1 MRIADCHAIVT
12 GGASGLGAA
21 TAARIVAEGGKVTL
35 LDRDAGKGEA
45 HAAALGASARFRRLD
60 VVDEA
65 DMTAAVGESIEAFGP
80 LTLMTS
86 CAGVANP
93 GRILGRKGVLPLD
106 SYRTVISINL
116 IGSFNAMKA
125 AADAMRHNE
134 PDSGGCRG
142 LIVNTASVAAY
153 EGQVGQ
159 AAYASSKGG
168 LVGLTLPAA
177 RDLAQYGIRVM
188 TVAPGLFLT
197 PLMEGLPED
206 VQESLAAGTPFPKRL
221 GTPEE
226 YADMVA
232 AVYAND
238 MLNGEVIRL
247 DGAVRLAA
255 R

>member
-1 MRIADCHAIVT
+1 MRIADSHAIVT

-21 TAARIVAEGGKVTL
+21 TAARIVADGGRVTL
-35 LDRDAGKGEA
+35 FDRDAEKGEA

-65 DMTAAVGESIEAFGP
+65 DMAAAVGESIAAFGP
-80 LTLMTS
+80 LRLTVS

-93 GRILGRKGVLPLD
+93 GRILGRNGVLPLD
-106 SYRTVISINL
+106 SYKAVVMINL
-116 IGSFNAMKA
+116 VGSFNAMKA

-134 PDSGGCRG
+134 PDPGGCRG
-142 LIVNTASVAAY
+142 AVINTASVAAY

-188 TVAPGLFLT
+188 CIAPGLFRT
-197 PLMEGLPED
+197 PLMESLPED
-206 VQESLAAGTPFPKRL
+206 VQDSLAANTPFPRRL
-221 GTPEE
+221 GAAEE
-226 YADMVA
+226 YADLVA
-232 AVYAND
+232 AIVAND
-238 MLNGEVIRL
+238 MLNGEVVRL
-247 DGAVRLAA
+247 DGAVRLAP

>member
-1 MRIADCHAIVT
+1 MQIEDRHAAVT

-21 TAARIVAEGGKVTL
+21 TAARIVADGGRVTI
-35 LDRDAGKGEA
+35 LDRDADKGEA
-45 HAAALGASARFRRLD
+45 RAADLGDRARFRRLD

-65 DMTAAVGESIEAFGP
+65 DMTAAIGEAVAAFGP
-80 LTLMTS
+80 LTLMVS

-93 GRILGRKGVLPLD
+93 GRILGRNGVLPLD
-106 SYRTVISINL
+106 SYKTVIMINL
-116 IGSFNAMKA
+116 VGSFNAMKA

-177 RDLAQYGIRVM
+177 RDLAQYGVRVM

-206 VQESLAAGTPFPKRL
+206 VQRSLAAGAPFPKRL
-221 GTPEE
+221 GTAEE
-226 YADMVA
+226 YADLVA
-232 AVYAND
+232 AIHAND

>member
-1 MRIADCHAIVT
+1 MQMEHCHAIVT

-21 TAARIVAEGGKVTL
+21 SAARIAAGGGKVTI
-35 LDRDAGKGEA
+35 LDRDAEKGA
-45 HAAALGASARFRRLD
+45 SHAAALGEAARFRRLD
-60 VVDEA
+60 ITDEA
-65 DMTAAVGESIEAFGP
+65 DTMSAVGESVAEFGP
-80 LTLMTS
+80 LTLMLS

-93 GRILGRKGVLPLD
+93 GRILGRNGVLPLD
-106 SYRTVISINL
+106 SYKTVITINL
-116 IGSFNAMKA
+116 VGSFNAMKA

-188 TVAPGLFLT
+188 TIAPGLFLT
-197 PLMEGLPED
+197 PLMEGLPQKAQD
-206 VQESLAAGTPFPKRL
+206 SLAANTPFPKRL
-221 GTPEE
+221 GRPEE
-226 YADMVA
+226 FADLVA
-232 AVYAND
+232 AIYAND

-247 DGAVRLAA
+247 DGAVRLAP

>member
-1 MRIADCHAIVT
+1 MKIEDRHAAVT

-21 TAARIVAEGGKVTL
+21 TAARIVADGGRVTI

-45 HAAALGASARFRRLD
+45 HAAALGGRARFRRLD
-60 VVDEA
+60 VTDEA
-65 DMTAAVGESIEAFGP
+65 DMVAAVGEAVAAFGP
-80 LTLMTS
+80 LTLMVS

-93 GRILGRKGVLPLD
+93 GRILGRNGVLPLD
-106 SYRTVISINL
+106 SYKTVIAINL
-116 IGSFNAMKA
+116 VGSFNAMKA
-125 AADAMRHNE
+125 AADAMRHNA

-142 LIVNTASVAAY
+142 LVVNTASVAAY

-206 VQESLAAGTPFPKRL
+206 VQRSLAANTPFPKRL
-221 GTPEE
+221 GTAEE
-226 YADMVA
+226 YADLVA
-232 AVYAND
+232 AIYAND

-247 DGAVRLAA
+247 DGAVRLAP

>member
-1 MRIADCHAIVT
+1 MHLADSHAIVT

-21 TAARIVAEGGKVTL
+21 TAARIVAGGGRVTL
-35 LDRDAGKGEA
+35 FDRDAGKGEA
-45 HAAALGASARFRRLD
+45 HAAALGSAARFRRLD

-65 DMTAAVGESIEAFGP
+65 DMIAAVGESVDAFGP
-80 LTLMTS
+80 LTLMVS

-106 SYRTVISINL
+106 SYKTVVMINL
-116 IGSFNAMKA
+116 VGSFNAMKA
-125 AADAMRHNE
+125 AADAMRHNDA
-134 PDSGGCRG
+134 DSGGCRG

-188 TVAPGLFLT
+188 CVAPGLFLT
-197 PLMEGLPED
+197 PLMEGLPQE
-206 VQESLAAGTPFPKRL
+206 VQDSLAANTPFPRRL
-221 GTPEE
+221 GTAEE
-226 YADMVA
+226 FADLVA
-232 AVYAND
+232 AIYAND

-247 DGAVRLAA
+247 DGAVRLAP

>member
-1 MRIADCHAIVT
+1 MNIQDSHAAVT

-21 TAARIVAEGGKVTL
+21 TAARIVADGGRVTI

-45 HAAALGASARFRRLD
+45 HAAALGGRARFRRLD
-60 VVDEA
+60 VTDEA
-65 DMTAAVGESIEAFGP
+65 DMVAAVGEAVAAFGP
-80 LTLMTS
+80 LTLMVS

-93 GRILGRKGVLPLD
+93 GRILGRNGVLPLD
-106 SYRTVISINL
+106 SYKTVIAINL
-116 IGSFNAMKA
+116 VGSFNAMKA
-125 AADAMRHNE
+125 AADAMRHNT

-142 LIVNTASVAAY
+142 LVVNTASVAAY

-206 VQESLAAGTPFPKRL
+206 VQRSLASDTPFPKRL
-221 GTPEE
+221 GTAEE
-226 YADMVA
+226 YAELVA
-232 AVYAND
+232 AIYAND

-247 DGAVRLAA
+247 DGAVRLAP

>member
-1 MRIADCHAIVT
+1 MKIADCHAIVT

-21 TAARIVAEGGKVTL
+21 TAARIVADGGRVTL
-35 LDRDAGKGEA
+35 FDRDSGKGEA
-45 HAAALGASARFRRLD
+45 HAAALGGAARFRRVD

-65 DMTAAVGESIEAFGP
+65 DMATAVGESIDAFGP
-80 LTLMTS
+80 LTLMVS

-93 GRILGRKGVLPLD
+93 GRILGRRGVLPLD
-106 SYRTVISINL
+106 SYRTVIEINL

-134 PDSGGCRG
+134 PDPGGCRG
-142 LIVNTASVAAY
+142 LVVNTASVAAY

-168 LVGLTLPAA
+168 IVGLTLPAA

-197 PLMEGLPED
+197 PLMGSLPAD
-206 VQESLAAGTPFPKRL
+206 VQESLAANTPFPKRL

-226 YADMVA
+226 YADLVA
-232 AVYAND
+232 AIYAND
-238 MLNGEVIRL
+238 MLNGEVVRL
-247 DGAVRLAA
+247 DGAVRLAP

>member
-1 MRIADCHAIVT
+1 MKIEDRHAAVT

-21 TAARIVAEGGKVTL
+21 TAARIVADGGRVTI
-35 LDRDAGKGEA
+35 LDRDGDKGEA
-45 HAAALGASARFRRLD
+45 HAAALGGRARFRRLD
-60 VVDEA
+60 VTDEA
-65 DMTAAVGESIEAFGP
+65 DMAAAVGEAVAAFGP
-80 LTLMTS
+80 LTLMVS

-93 GRILGRKGVLPLD
+93 GRILGRNGVLPLD
-106 SYRTVISINL
+106 SYKTVVMINL
-116 IGSFNAMKA
+116 VGSFNAMKA
-125 AADAMRHNE
+125 AADAMRHNA

-142 LIVNTASVAAY
+142 LVVNTASVAAY

-177 RDLAQYGIRVM
+177 RDLAQYGVRVM

-206 VQESLAAGTPFPKRL
+206 VQRSLAANTPFPKRL
-221 GTPEE
+221 GTAEE
-226 YADMVA
+226 YADLVA
-232 AVYAND
+232 AIYAND

-247 DGAVRLAA
+247 DGAVRLAS

>member
-1 MRIADCHAIVT
+1 MQIEDRHAAVT

-21 TAARIVAEGGKVTL
+21 TAARIVADGGRVTI
-35 LDRDAGKGEA
+35 LDRDADKGEA
-45 HAAALGASARFRRLD
+45 HAAALGDRARFRRLD
-60 VVDEA
+60 VTDEA
-65 DMTAAVGESIEAFGP
+65 DMTAAIGEAVAAFGP
-80 LTLMTS
+80 LILMAS

-93 GRILGRKGVLPLD
+93 GRILGRNGVLPLD
-106 SYRTVISINL
+106 SYKTVIAINL
-116 IGSFNAMKA
+116 VGSFNAMKA

-206 VQESLAAGTPFPKRL
+206 VQRSLAANTPFPKRL
-221 GTPEE
+221 GTAEE
-226 YADMVA
+226 YADLVA
-232 AVYAND
+232 AICAND

>member
-1 MRIADCHAIVT
+1 MRIEDCHAIVT

-21 TAARIVAEGGKVTL
+21 TAARVVAGGGKVTL
-35 LDRDAGKGEA
+35 FDRDAGKGEA
-45 HAAALGASARFRRLD
+45 HAAALGAAARFRRLD

-65 DMTAAVGESIEAFGP
+65 DMMAAVGESIEAFGP
-80 LTLMTS
+80 LTLMVS

-106 SYRTVISINL
+106 SYKTVIMINL
-116 IGSFNAMKA
+116 VGSFNAMKA
-125 AADAMRHNE
+125 AADAMRHN
-134 PDSGGCRG
+134 DADAGGCRG

-177 RDLAQYGIRVM
+177 RDLAQYGVRVM

-197 PLMEGLPED
+197 PLMEGLPPD
-206 VQESLAAGTPFPKRL
+206 VQESLAANTPFPRRL

-226 YADMVA
+226 FADLVA
-232 AVYAND
+232 AIYAND

>member
-21 TAARIVAEGGKVTL
+21 AAARIVAGGGKVTL
-35 LDRDAGKGEA
+35 FDRDADKGAA
-45 HAAALGASARFRRLD
+45 HAAALGAAARFRRID

-65 DMTAAVGESIEAFGP
+65 DMTAAVGESVAAFGP
-80 LTLMTS
+80 LTLMAS

-106 SYRTVISINL
+106 SYKTVVAINL
-116 IGSFNAMKA
+116 FGSFNAMKA

-142 LIVNTASVAAY
+142 LIVNTASVAAW
-153 EGQVGQ
+153 EGQIGQ

-188 TVAPGLFLT
+188 CIAPGLFLT
-197 PLMEGLPED
+197 PLMESLPRD
-206 VQESLAAGTPFPKRL
+206 VQESLAANTPFPRRL
-221 GTPEE
+221 GRPEE
-226 YADMVA
+226 FADLLA
-232 AVYAND
+232 AIYAND
-238 MLNGEVIRL
+238 MLNGETIRL
-247 DGAVRLAA
+247 DGAVRLAP

>member
-1 MRIADCHAIVT
+1 MKIENRHAAVT

-21 TAARIVAEGGKVTL
+21 AAARIVADGGRVTI

-45 HAAALGASARFRRLD
+45 HAAALGGRARFRRLD
-60 VVDEA
+60 VTDEA
-65 DMTAAVGESIEAFGP
+65 DMVAAIGEAIAAFGP
-80 LTLMTS
+80 LTLMVS

-93 GRILGRKGVLPLD
+93 GRILGRNGVLPLD
-106 SYRTVISINL
+106 SYKTVVMINL
-116 IGSFNAMKA
+116 VGSFNAMKA
-125 AADAMRHNE
+125 AADAMRHNA

-142 LIVNTASVAAY
+142 LVVNTASVAAY

-206 VQESLAAGTPFPKRL
+206 IQRSLAANTPFPKRL
-221 GTPEE
+221 GTAEE
-226 YADMVA
+226 YADLVA
-232 AVYAND
+232 AIYAND

-247 DGAVRLAA
+247 DGAVRLAP